1 MQSFE
6 RVQSSFESAVRVCI
20 PPTDKTVDNTW
31 FFALNYAAAH
41 HLVMVL
47 DIVWTWGALFY
58 LLFPALEITS
68 PKAWLCA
75 HYGYCSLQFCGIC
88 FFAVVFL

>member
-41 HLVMVL
+41 HLVMEL
-47 DIVWTWGALFY
+47 DIVCTWGHFS
-58 LLFPALEITS
+58 TS
-68 PKAWLCA
+68 SFRHWK
-75 HYGYCSLQFCGIC
+75 
-88 FFAVVFL
+88 